1 MKVAWIGLGVMGGPM
16 ARHLLDAGHEV
27 RVYTRTRTKALDLE
41 NGGAAWASSPA
52 EAARG
57 ADVVGTMVGFP
68 SDVEE
73 VILGPDGVLAGMKP
87 GATLIDF
94 TTSSPALARR
104 IAETAAARGVGA
116 LDAPVSGG
124 DVGAR
129 NAALSIM
136 VGGARDVFDCA
147 LPVLETL
154 GKTVVYQG
162 PAGSGQHTKMVNQVL
177 IAGTMIGVCE
187 ALLYARRAGLDP
199 ETVLQSVSGGAA
211 ASWSLSNLA
220 PRILRDDLAPGF
232 YVEHFIKDMGIA
244 LEESRRLDLKLP
256 GLELAHQLYN
266 RLAALGGA
274 RQGTQ
279 ALIRALED
287 LGRGSWRNDER

>member
-1 MKVAWIGLGVMGGPM
+1 MKVAWIGVGVMGGPM

-41 NGGAAWASSPA
+41 AGGAVWAGSPA
-52 EAARG
+52 DAARG
-57 ADVVGTMVGFP
+57 AEVVGTMVGFP

-73 VILGPDGVLAGMKP
+73 VVLGPEGVLAGME
-87 GATLIDF
+87 GGGLLIDF

-104 IAETAAARGVGA
+104 VAEAAAARGIGA

-129 NAALSIM
+129 NATLSIM
-136 VGGARDVFDCA
+136 VGGAREDFDRA
-147 LPVLETL
+147 LPLLEKL
-154 GKTVVYQG
+154 GRTVVYQG

-177 IAGTMIGVCE
+177 IATNMIGVCE

-199 ETVLQSVSGGAA
+199 HTVLKSVGGGAA
-211 ASWSLSNLA
+211 SSWALANLA
-220 PRILRDDLAPGF
+220 PRILRDDLEPGF

-244 LEESRRLDLKLP
+244 LEESRRLGLQLP
-256 GLELAHQLYN
+256 GLELAHRLYT
-266 RLAALGGA
+266 RLAAMGGA

-279 ALIRALED
+279 ALIRALES
-287 LGRGSWRNDER
+287 LTEEREAR